1 MSRKLIN
8 YLGILG
14 VVSFLSYVIAVVFSP
29 LAYPDYNWMSQ
40 AVSDLFAVDSPSLNL
55 WNQLSV
61 LYSACGM
68 VSVTLV
74 SVFIEN
80 KLNKTIRTGIHLF
93 TIMNWISCIGYGLFP
108 LSSSGYAGAFQD
120 IMHTYVVTFLVVIFS
135 IVSLVFIII
144 GGFRD
149 RQYISLS
156 KWALCSLI
164 FMFIGAIGVGVVPS
178 EYFGIPERF
187 SVLSATFFNAVLGVY
202 LFNSFNFN
210 NIHSNYSKKDE

>member
-1 MSRKLIN
+1 MNKRLIN
-8 YLGILG
+8 YLGLLG
-14 VVSFLSYVIAVVFSP
+14 IVSFLSYVITITFSP
-29 LAYPDYNWMSQ
+29 LAYPNYHWMSQ
-40 AVSDLFAVDSPSLNL
+40 AVSDLFAIDSPSLQL

-74 SVFIEN
+74 SVFIED
-80 KLNKTIRTGIHLF
+80 KLNKTMRIGIHLF

-108 LSSSGYAGAFQD
+108 LSSSGYAGTFQD
-120 IMHTYVVTFLVVIFS
+120 FMHTYVVTFLVVICS

-149 RQYISLS
+149 HQYRSLA

-164 FMFIGAIGVGVVPS
+164 FMLVGAIGVGIVPS

-202 LFNSFNFN
+202 LFRGFHFR
-210 NIHSNYSKKDE
+210 KL

>member
-1 MSRKLIN
+1 MTRKLIN

-14 VVSFLSYVIAVVFSP
+14 VVSFVSYVMAITLSP
-29 LAYPDYNWMSQ
+29 LAYPGYNWMSQ
-40 AVSDLFAVDSPSLNL
+40 AVSDLFAVNSPSLNL
-55 WNQLSV
+55 WNQLTV

-80 KLNKTIRTGIHLF
+80 RLNKTMRTGIHLF

-108 LSSSGYAGAFQD
+108 LSSSGFAGTFQD
-120 IMHTYVVTFLVVIFS
+120 IIHTYVVTLLVVLFS
-135 IVSLVFIII
+135 IVSLMLIII

-149 RQYISLS
+149 RKYISLS
-156 KWALCSLI
+156 RWALCSLI
-164 FMFIGAIGVGVVPS
+164 FMFIGAIGVGVVPPA
-178 EYFGIPERF
+178 YFGIPERF

-202 LFNSFNFN
+202 LFHDFRFPNSIRVNKE
-210 NIHSNYSKKDE
+210 YY

>member
-1 MSRKLIN
+1 MKKQLIN

-14 VVSFLSYVIAVVFSP
+14 VVSFLSYVAAITFSP
-29 LAYPDYNWMSQ
+29 LAYPNYNWMSQ
-40 AVSDLFAVDSPSLNL
+40 AVSDLFAVNSPSLLL

-68 VSVTLV
+68 VCVTLV
-74 SVFIEN
+74 SVFIEQ

-93 TIMNWISCIGYGLFP
+93 TIMNWISCVGYGLFP
-108 LSSSGYAGAFQD
+108 LSNSGYAGTFQD
-120 IMHTYVVTFLVVIFS
+120 IMHTYVVTLLVVIFS

-144 GGFRD
+144 GGFHD
-149 RQYISLS
+149 RKYKSLS
-156 KWALCSLI
+156 YWALCSLI

-202 LFNSFNFN
+202 LFRNFSFD
-210 NIHSNYSKKDE
+210 KKKAMNTAC

>member
-1 MSRKLIN
+1 MDKKLIN

-14 VVSFLSYVIAVVFSP
+14 VVSFLSYIAAITFSP

-40 AVSDLFAVDSPSLNL
+40 AVSDLFAVNSPSLNL

-61 LYSACGM
+61 LYSSCGM
-68 VSVTLV
+68 VSITLV
-74 SVFIEN
+74 AVFIEN
-80 KLNKTIRTGIHLF
+80 KLNKPIRTGIYLF

-108 LSSSGYAGAFQD
+108 LSSSGYAGTFQD
-120 IMHTYVVTFLVVIFS
+120 IMHTYVVTLLVVIFS
-135 IVSLVFIII
+135 IVSLIFIII
-144 GGFRD
+144 GGFQD
-149 RQYISLS
+149 KKYISLS

-164 FMFIGAIGVGVVPS
+164 FMFIGAIGVGIVPS

-202 LFNSFNFN
+202 LWRNFDFN
-210 NIHSNYSKKDE
+210 NAIG